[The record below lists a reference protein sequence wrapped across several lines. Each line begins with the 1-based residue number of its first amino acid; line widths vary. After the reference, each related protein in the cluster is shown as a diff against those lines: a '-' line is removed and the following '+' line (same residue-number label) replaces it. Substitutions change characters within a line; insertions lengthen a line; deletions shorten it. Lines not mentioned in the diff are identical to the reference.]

1 MNKALS
7 PSGRVSAPSDRK
19 GLNPWLWCFLIPL
32 VLLGVAIE
40 VGCSRPRKL
49 TEDIDWGQSKPGLAR
64 RKPVS
69 ESRSNTADARQADG
83 LAGEERESGTGAGSA
98 RGSDGSG
105 DSTGHSEEKNGVSDA
120 APPVSGADGTS
131 GTRAAGPGGASDNP
145 STVTP
150 ERPAPAL
157 PGRKPA
163 EPALSAAEAAK
174 SAEHLLRR
182 SQQLLR
188 ASDAAAAA
196 AAAIEAYD
204 QVLPH
209 AESDAACKKL
219 CGQLEA
225 VLTAA
230 GRRQGRAEAVPTRF
244 E

>member
-7 PSGRVSAPSDRK
+7 PSGRVSAPSDRR
-19 GLNPWLWCFLIPL
+19 GRNSWLWCVLIPL
-32 VLLGVAIE
+32 VLLGIAIE

-49 TEDIDWGQSKPGLAR
+49 SEDIDWGQPKPSLTR
-64 RKPVS
+64 RKTAS
-69 ESRSNTADARQADG
+69 DSRSDTADARQADG
-83 LAGEERESGTGAGSA
+83 LAGEKRESGTVA
-98 RGSDGSG
+98 GSDGGSDGTG
-105 DSTGHSEEKNGVSDA
+105 DSTGHGEEKNGVRGA
-120 APPVSGADGTS
+120 APPVSGLDGTS
-131 GTRAAGPGGASDNP
+131 GTRAAGPGGASDTP

-157 PGRKPA
+157 PGRKRA
-163 EPALSAAEAAK
+163 EPALSAAEAAE
-174 SAEHLLRR
+174 SAERLLRR

-225 VLTAA
+225 VLSAA

>member
-7 PSGRVSAPSDRK
+7 PSGRVSAPSGRR
-19 GLNPWLWCFLIPL
+19 GRNLWLWWFLIPL
-32 VLLGVAIE
+32 VLFGVTIE
-40 VGCSRPRKL
+40 AGCSRPRKL
-49 TEDIDWGQSKPGLAR
+49 TEDIDWGQPKPSLAR
-64 RKPVS
+64 RKTAS
-69 ESRSNTADARQADG
+69 ESRSHTADARQADG
-83 LAGEERESGTGAGSA
+83 LADEKRESGTVAGSA
-98 RGSDGSG
+98 GGSDGSG
-105 DSTGHSEEKNGVSDA
+105 GSTDHSKEKTGVRDA
-120 APPVSGADGTS
+120 APPVNGADGAS
-131 GTRAAGPGGASDNP
+131 GTRAAGPGGASDTP

-163 EPALSAAEAAK
+163 EPALSAAEAAE
-174 SAEHLLRR
+174 SAEQLLRR

-196 AAAIEAYD
+196 AAAIKAYE

-209 AESDAACKKL
+209 AETDAACKKL

-225 VLTAA
+225 VLSAA